1 MEIKQLSTSKENEVI
16 SAIKEA
22 IKEANDGSEPSD
34 AIAKVASAHKF
45 SGEMA
50 KRMVE
55 IYNNSKTLA
64 LFKSAEFDRTETF
77 PLADPDKV
85 VLQMFPDKVDTPA
98 EEKIAQVVPDEYNKT
113 EQDFT
118 KKSHIQ
124 KFNEVKPSTY
134 DKSVAMMIQHGINA
148 QEKDSKAIR
157 AKEFEANLVKESI
170 YRDLSMLC
178 GYFRQLDHIP
188 FEKVEEDVMIRYGAL
203 GKEAMD
209 LTWKMAKLED
219 ITSTHDKRASAVD
232 LDKSRIID
240 EKCMPMPVVAELID
254 KLVKLGEARDIVKT
268 MKKNYKD
275 FWVEYENKLA
285 QLKIAR
291 FGSEDPIP
299 DPFEVMT
306 KGAEDVPEPYK
317 PDKPKPPNTTYTD
330 PKVYTSPEVVNLLDP
345 SFNTEMKSIRMST
358 MITDLMAND
367 PVLSQSD
374 PDEVIRL
381 YNEISAMAP
390 TVASE
395 PLAIRSLLRYYIA
408 GGEMDRM
415 ELNQIID
422 IEKKLKEAR
431 KFQPEAQIA

>member
-22 IKEANDGSEPSD
+22 IKEANDGTDASD
-34 AIAKVASAHKF
+34 AIAKIASAHKF

-85 VLQMFPDKVDTPA
+85 ILQMFPDKVDTPA
-98 EEKIAQVVPDEYNKT
+98 EEKIAQVVPEDYSKT

-118 KKSHIQ
+118 KKSHRLD
-124 KFNEVKPSTY
+124 KVEPSTY
-134 DKSVAMMIQHGINA
+134 NKSVAMMIQHGINA

-219 ITSTHDKRASAVD
+219 VTTTHDKRASVVD
-232 LDKSRIID
+232 LDKSRIVD
-240 EKCMPMPVVAELID
+240 EKCMPMPIVQELIT
-254 KLVKLGEARDIVKT
+254 KLVKLGEARDLVKT

-275 FWVEYENKLA
+275 FWIKYENKLA
-285 QLKIAR
+285 QLKQAR
-291 FGSEDPIP
+291 FESEDQTP
-299 DPFEVMT
+299 DPFEGMM
-306 KGAEDVPEPYK
+306 KGAEDLPEPYK
-317 PDKPKPPNTTYTD
+317 PDKPKPPVTTYTD

-345 SFNTEMKSIRMST
+345 SFDTEMKSIRMST

-431 KFQPEAQIA
+431 KFQPETQIV